1 MEQREMHKCDQTRTP
16 FQKAGI
22 GRVGYAIN
30 PNLQLLLCMAVML
43 GVIMTLTACV
53 TKRVAPPPAGGIYRV
68 PWGALPVESWD
79 QNVSKSFLQ
88 DLSEGDKTYLE
99 ELRSKNPNKRLQFNM
114 LALSGGGSHGAYG
127 AGVLTGWTASGKRQ
141 EFGTVTG
148 ISTGALMA
156 TAAFL
161 GSEYDYM
168 LRRYTK
174 ITNEDIYRKEGFA
187 LLGESVRD
195 TAPLRKTIA
204 ELIDEKVLEAV
215 ASEHVRGR
223 RLFIGTTNLDTQAFM
238 VWDMGIIA
246 SSDRPDKL
254 ERYRKVVLVSASIP
268 VLFPP
273 VYISVDGGKES
284 YQQMHVDGGVRE
296 MVLYYDFIEAVDA
309 ASTSA
314 GLTRADVNI
323 NLYVLYNGDL
333 YASGKYDPVEPTL
346 LSIASSTLSALMRT
360 NTLGSLYRV
369 YVQALVYGINFH
381 LAYIPREFQP
391 LGDSVDFNPEDMARL
406 FDFGYNQ
413 SITDEVWR
421 TQGAVDDFDELIRT
435 IDPMEALQQFEARPP
450 FDPELPE

>member
-1 MEQREMHKCDQTRTP
+1 MNKCDQTRTP

-53 TKRVAPPPAGGIYRV
+53 TKRVAPPPAGEIYRV

-127 AGVLTGWTASGKRQ
+127 AGVLTGWTASGKRP

-174 ITNEDIYRKEGFA
+174 ITNEDIYREEGIALFA

-204 ELIDEKVLEAV
+204 ELIDGKVLEAV
-215 ASEHVRGR
+215 AREHARGR

-254 ERYRKVVLVSASIP
+254 ERYRKVILASASIP

-296 MVLYYDFIEAVDA
+296 MVFYYDFIEAVDA
-309 ASTSA
+309 AFTSA
-314 GLTRADVNI
+314 GLTRADANI

-346 LSIASSTLSALMRT
+346 LSIASSALSTLMRT

-381 LAYIPREFQP
+381 LAYIPPEFQP